1 MNHLT
6 KLILLIFLLN
16 SCALISQ
23 SSNVGRLE
31 KGLSK
36 AALLKDYDTFRSI
49 YESANAGLYKY
60 RTKAAVDSLFD
71 LQRTCIKEGL
81 THRDFFKILWE
92 VIDFTGSSH
101 NELGYPARLD
111 KRLSKRAIF
120 FPIPLIYIE
129 GKLYTNK
136 TVEEVPLGS
145 EIQTING
152 VEAQNLI
159 DQLTLYNTSTDG
171 FNKSGKYAFINTDW
185 LAFHLYLVLGAQAEF
200 EVLAALPG
208 QSTKSTKIAAVK
220 YHDFA
225 LNFHFRH
232 SKQLEEQLA
241 STYKYTRLDSLSAAK
256 LDVHSFVIGPPNSEE
271 YADYKIFLDSV
282 FLDLKNREVK
292 HLIVDIR
299 KNGGGIDPNDLL
311 LYSYLTQR
319 PFRENI
325 SAFTLFNDVPFA
337 AYYLPD
343 YKGEQAELEEELK
356 AEHNLL
362 KEGKYFQNDTYNP
375 LWQPNELAFQ
385 NQIYLLIDAEVAS
398 AGSLFA
404 SLVKS
409 EQRAIVIG
417 EETLGGYYGHTG
429 HIPVAYELP
438 NSKFVLGFSIV
449 DLEQDVVS
457 LPDQAK
463 GRGILPDIPIHLTY
477 DDFMAQKDG
486 VMARVLEYIV
496 QQH

>member
-6 KLILLIFLLN
+6 KLILLIFSLN

-31 KGLSK
+31 KGMSK
-36 AALLKDYDTFRSI
+36 TALLKDYDAFRSI

-145 EIQTING
+145 EIKTING
-152 VEAQNLI
+152 VEAQSLI

-200 EVLAALPG
+200 EVLTALPG
-208 QSTKSTKIAAVK
+208 RATKSTKVAAVK
-220 YHDFA
+220 YRDFV
-225 LNFHFRH
+225 LNFYSRH
-232 SKQLEEQLA
+232 SKVLEEKLA
-241 STYKYTRLDSLSAAK
+241 STYKYTRLDSLSTAI
-256 LDVHSFVIGPPNSEE
+256 LDVHSFVIGPPKSKE
-271 YADYKIFLDSV
+271 YADYKNFLDSI

-319 PFRENI
+319 PFRENT

-343 YKGEQAELEEELK
+343 YKGEQAELEEELR

-404 SLVKS
+404 SLMKS

-449 DLEQDVVS
+449 DLEQDVLP

-463 GRGILPDIPIHLTY
+463 GRGIMPDIPMHLTY
-477 DDFMAQKDG
+477 SDFMAQKDG
-486 VMARVLEYIV
+486 VMARVLEYIL